1 MKYVVKLTYTNPA
14 HEHVTLRR
22 RVDTVNRIVEAAS
35 EQEALNRAANQQ
47 RALGFKIQEATI
59 VEQEKAPVKTEQLTE
74 ASKEGSA
81 VMRGMR
87 ATLKSMDLRHGVDSD
102 KREAGYKMS
111 PAVKAAQAKSDV
123 LSKVVKSPQ
132 AGTLAAAKLRK
143 EEVEYIEEKLTA
155 ADPASKWISDFVKS
169 DNPKFAG
176 KSKKERINQALGAYY
191 AAKRG
196 NVEEGYDPS
205 SAEIAKMLVKK
216 HGAGNVTKQ
225 HILDMEADRDSR
237 KALDHDEIMKHVK
250 KMTEEVEQLSEG
262 PSHYQY
268 SGTIHSNVVNAKH
281 GEEKDDG
288 HSYSITIPT
297 RGVHQGDLGSFLSSK
312 KAFSRI
318 SRENPHLEPHH
329 VLAIM
334 HGTGDYVEDVE
345 VDHKDKT
352 YKHRLYNTQ
361 EPDYLYEESKNLRF
375 DPEAPLR
382 MSASIVKMW
391 KKSKTGDKKAAAAWA
406 KHVRRIQKVE
416 PEGMSKK
423 DIEDHMQSHFGE
435 SVEIAE
441 AAAQTDDLVPRSMLP
456 DQSVIRPGAGFGD
469 DIKREKIKQKIT
481 KAIEKKRNV
490 LPTDN
495 PSENELVPQS
505 MLPDVPGY
513 PPGYIVP
520 EPVPTAPV
528 AKESKPT
535 MKEETVNP
543 YVNAASRFLTRT
555 SSRLVYGEKND

>member
-123 LSKVVKSPQ
+123 LSKAVKSPQ

-176 KSKKERINQALGAYY
+176 KSKKERIRMALGAHY

-225 HILDMEADRDSR
+225 HILDMEADRDSS
-237 KALDHDEIMKHVK
+237 KALDHDEIMKHVE
-250 KMTEEVEQLSEG
+250 KMTEEVESVDEAKKPLKPSYWKAEWRLGTQSEVDKNNKKIFDKLAKTD
-262 PSHYQY
+262 PVKASAFHDNLMRMKKKDVKEEVEVNEAN
-268 SGTIHSNVVNAKH
+268 TRVVNK
-281 GEEKDDG
+281 E
-288 HSYSITIPT
+288 
-297 RGVHQGDLGSFLSSK
+297 VK
-312 KAFSRI
+312 K
-318 SRENPHLEPHH
+318 E
-329 VLAIM
+329 
-334 HGTGDYVEDVE
+334 
-345 VDHKDKT
+345 
-352 YKHRLYNTQ
+352 
-361 EPDYLYEESKNLRF
+361 
-375 DPEAPLR
+375 
-382 MSASIVKMW
+382 
-391 KKSKTGDKKAAAAWA
+391 KAAETAVAAARRA
-406 KHVRRIQKVE
+406 KNTKNKVE
-416 PEGMSKK
+416 TEP
-423 DIEDHMQSHFGE
+423 
-435 SVEIAE
+435 
-441 AAAQTDDLVPRSMLP
+441 
-456 DQSVIRPGAGFGD
+456 
-469 DIKREKIKQKIT
+469 KIDMDVNSS
-481 KAIEKKRNV
+481 EKK
-490 LPTDN
+490 
-495 PSENELVPQS
+495 
-505 MLPDVPGY
+505 
-513 PPGYIVP
+513 
-520 EPVPTAPV
+520 
-528 AKESKPT
+528 
-535 MKEETVNP
+535 
-543 YVNAASRFLTRT
+543 YVTK
-555 SSRLVYGEKND
+555 V

>member
-47 RALGFKIQEATI
+47 RALGFKIQEAAI

-176 KSKKERINQALGAYY
+176 KSKKERIRMALGAHY

-196 NVEEGYDPS
+196 NVEEGYDPP

-225 HILDMEADRDSR
+225 HILDMEADRDSS
-237 KALDHDEIMKHVK
+237 KALDHDEIMKHVE
-250 KMTEEVEQLSEG
+250 KMTEEVESVDEAKKPLKPSYWKAEWRLGTQSEVDKNNKKIFDKLAKTD
-262 PSHYQY
+262 PVKASAFHDNLMRMKKKDVKEEVVAEAN
-268 SGTIHSNVVNAKH
+268 TRVVNK
-281 GEEKDDG
+281 E
-288 HSYSITIPT
+288 
-297 RGVHQGDLGSFLSSK
+297 VK
-312 KAFSRI
+312 K
-318 SRENPHLEPHH
+318 E
-329 VLAIM
+329 
-334 HGTGDYVEDVE
+334 
-345 VDHKDKT
+345 
-352 YKHRLYNTQ
+352 
-361 EPDYLYEESKNLRF
+361 
-375 DPEAPLR
+375 
-382 MSASIVKMW
+382 
-391 KKSKTGDKKAAAAWA
+391 KAAETAVAAARRA
-406 KHVRRIQKVE
+406 KNTKNKVE
-416 PEGMSKK
+416 TE
-423 DIEDHMQSHFGE
+423 
-435 SVEIAE
+435 
-441 AAAQTDDLVPRSMLP
+441 PRLDMDVGS
-456 DQSVIRPGAGFGD
+456 S
-469 DIKREKIKQKIT
+469 
-481 KAIEKKRNV
+481 EKK
-490 LPTDN
+490 
-495 PSENELVPQS
+495 
-505 MLPDVPGY
+505 
-513 PPGYIVP
+513 
-520 EPVPTAPV
+520 
-528 AKESKPT
+528 
-535 MKEETVNP
+535 
-543 YVNAASRFLTRT
+543 YVTK
-555 SSRLVYGEKND
+555 V

>member
-59 VEQEKAPVKTEQLTE
+59 VEQEKASVKTEQLTE

-123 LSKVVKSPQ
+123 LSKVVKRPQ
-132 AGTLAAAKLRK
+132 AGTLAAVHKSMEREMTRNMK

-237 KALDHDEIMKHVK
+237 KALDHDEIMKHVE
-250 KMTEEVEQLSEG
+250 KMTEEVEQVDEG
-262 PSHYQY
+262 VATAQKVMDRA
-268 SGTIHSNVVNAKH
+268 NVVAKTNPDPKKRFAA
-281 GEEKDDG
+281 GGLANKAMMR
-288 HSYSITIPT
+288 TINPTGVNTGIT
-297 RGVHQGDLGSFLSSK
+297 RGGGNKAYRKITGKAPPHQLTK
-312 KAFSRI
+312 
-318 SRENPHLEPHH
+318 
-329 VLAIM
+329 
-334 HGTGDYVEDVE
+334 
-345 VDHKDKT
+345 
-352 YKHRLYNTQ
+352 
-361 EPDYLYEESKNLRF
+361 
-375 DPEAPLR
+375 
-382 MSASIVKMW
+382 
-391 KKSKTGDKKAAAAWA
+391 KTGVSEEVVAEANTRVVNKEVKKEKAAETAVAAARRA
-406 KHVRRIQKVE
+406 KNTKNKVE
-416 PEGMSKK
+416 TE
-423 DIEDHMQSHFGE
+423 
-435 SVEIAE
+435 
-441 AAAQTDDLVPRSMLP
+441 PRLDMDVGS
-456 DQSVIRPGAGFGD
+456 S
-469 DIKREKIKQKIT
+469 
-481 KAIEKKRNV
+481 EKK
-490 LPTDN
+490 
-495 PSENELVPQS
+495 
-505 MLPDVPGY
+505 
-513 PPGYIVP
+513 
-520 EPVPTAPV
+520 
-528 AKESKPT
+528 
-535 MKEETVNP
+535 
-543 YVNAASRFLTRT
+543 YVTK
-555 SSRLVYGEKND
+555 V